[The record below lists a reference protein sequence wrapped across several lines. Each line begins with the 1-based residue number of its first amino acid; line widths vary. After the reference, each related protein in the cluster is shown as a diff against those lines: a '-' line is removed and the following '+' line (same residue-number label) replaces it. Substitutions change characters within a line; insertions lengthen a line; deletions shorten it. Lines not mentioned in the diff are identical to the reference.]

1 MTRREM
7 LASTGSTLA
16 WLSLGSGAGQTPM
29 LKNMGGEPPG
39 LGHRSRTGKSSR
51 EIPT

>member
-7 LASTGSTLA
+7 LAGPSSTLA
-16 WLSLGSGAGQTPM
+16 YLSVTGLQAQAPM

-39 LGHRSRTGKSSR
+39 FALSVSRR
-51 EIPT
+51 RL